1 MNILINYAHLRYY
14 NSRKDNTSTGL
25 KVGGFDRVIEYSV
38 EDIDED
44 YRVKFANI
52 LNQRRGAGYWMWKPY
67 IIHKTLQRMT
77 TEDVLF
83 YCDSGA
89 SFINHVKPY
98 IEACKQDEKGIILF
112 RDGHINKKFTKRDC
126 FVYMDA
132 DSEKYINAT
141 QLTAGFQFVKKTD
154 FSIEFYT
161 EALKYAQN
169 ENIITDL
176 PNICGLPNYPEFEDH
191 RHDQSILTN
200 LAVKHNIKTLP
211 DPSQCGNHVREEGFS
226 CIIDLHR
233 RG

>member
-1 MNILINYAHLRYY
+1 MPAEIPQIAFSGGVISPSVF
-14 NSRKDNTSTGL
+14 SRVDL
-25 KVGGFDRVIEYSV
+25 A
-38 EDIDED
+38 
-44 YRVKFANI
+44 KFGTAV
-52 LNQRRGAGYWMWKPY
+52 
-67 IIHKTLQRMT
+67 KTLRN
-77 TEDVLF
+77 F
-83 YCDSGA
+83 
-89 SFINHVKPY
+89 
-98 IEACKQDEKGIILF
+98 
-112 RDGHINKKFTKRDC
+112 
-126 FVYMDA
+126 FVRA
-132 DSEKYINAT
+132 EGGTSNR
-141 QLTAGFQFVKKTD
+141 AGFQFVKKTD